1 MQNNMK
7 GIGAIILGSICFSVN
22 DISIKIFSSEY
33 ALHQLMFFRA
43 LFAIVILIVVV
54 LPLYGG
60 LNYLSTKN
68 PIFHMFRGMT
78 VVGANTFFF
87 ISIAKL
93 SIAEATAIFFIA
105 PILITILA
113 YIFLNEKV
121 GIRRGIACV
130 LGFIG
135 MIFVVKPG
143 TISFEIVSIFPLI
156 AALFY
161 SVLHIITRKY
171 GAAEKPITMGFYIQV
186 CFFISS
192 VVFGIF
198 FSYFEPSYSGNN
210 MFDFLLRPWIIPELF
225 DITHIFFGIAVPIS
239 VGGILVSYAYKN
251 HEASLLA
258 PFEYVALVVAVASTY
273 LIWNELPDPY
283 SFFGILLIMLSGI
296 FVSLR
301 EKEVSKLRT
310 SRKII
315 TRR

>member
-1 MQNNMK
+1 MK

-22 DISIKIFSSEY
+22 DVSIKLFSSEY

-43 LFAIVILIVVV
+43 LFAIVILIVVI

-60 LNYLSTKN
+60 FNYLSTKN
-68 PIFHMFRGMT
+68 PLFHIFRGMT

-121 GIRRGIACV
+121 GVRRGIACV

-143 TISFEIVSIFPLI
+143 T
-156 AALFY
+156 
-161 SVLHIITRKY
+161 
-171 GAAEKPITMGFYIQV
+171 MGFYIQV

-192 VVFGIF
+192 VIFGIF

-210 MFDFLLRPWIIPELF
+210 MFDFLLRPWTSPGPF
-225 DITHIFFGIAVPIS
+225 DLAHIFFGIAIPIS
-239 VGGILVSYAYKN
+239 IGGILVSYAYKN

-283 SFFGILLIMLSGI
+283 SFFGILLIMLSGV

-301 EKEVSKLRT
+301 EKEVSNLRT